1 VVGLAVTLSA
11 CGDQVPLAALPEGA
25 AAGDLIGLTDC
36 TYKAGDTE
44 YAADCGTLAVAE
56 NRSDPASGFIALPL
70 IRVRATGSEPAE
82 PIFWLAGG
90 PGGSNMGFKTLPG
103 LIERHDIVMV
113 GYRGMDGSV
122 VMDCPEMADAIK
134 GVGRDLLNHASA
146 AAFGDA
152 MRRCAQRLQAE
163 GIDLGGY
170 SPPDVVRDAEIARAA
185 LGYERVNLLSV
196 SYGTRLA
203 MMYAWM
209 YPDSVHRS
217 AMISV
222 NPPGHFVWEPEV
234 VDSQIRYDAGLCARD
249 AACGARTDDLA
260 QAMRRVLRDMPER
273 WLFVPI
279 DPGKVKFITHFLLF
293 HRGTAAAVFDAYLA
307 ADRGDYGGL
316 ALMSVMHDFVLPSS
330 LAWGGLG
337 LQGLRRLRRG
347 ARSGW

>member
-1 VVGLAVTLSA
+1 MHHWEV
-11 CGDQVPLAALPEGA
+11 
-25 AAGDLIGLTDC
+25 
-36 TYKAGDTE
+36 
-44 YAADCGTLAVAE
+44 
-56 NRSDPASGFIALPL
+56 
-70 IRVRATGSEPAE
+70 
-82 PIFWLAGG
+82 GG
-90 PGGSNMGFKTLPG
+90 PINIGWPDFSVPEREYSLVEVDLQGQVFRARVTDGQKEGGFL
-103 LIERHDIVMV
+103 
-113 GYRGMDGSV
+113 V

-134 GVGRDLLNHASA
+134 GVGRDPLNHASA

-209 YPDSVHRS
+209 YLDSVHRS

-260 QAMRRVLRDMPER
+260 QAMRRVLRAM
-273 WLFVPI
+273 
-279 DPGKVKFITHFLLF
+279 LL
-293 HRGTAAAVFDAYLA
+293 G
-307 ADRGDYGGL
+307 
-316 ALMSVMHDFVLPSS
+316 
-330 LAWGGLG
+330 
-337 LQGLRRLRRG
+337 
-347 ARSGW
+347 